1 MIKSKDEFL
10 RKLAQSEFSLEEMQK
25 GVKQFAGG
33 NIDWIADLVKK
44 HIGKLLEDISMKCE
58 KKKASPSIVLRVLA
72 EILKMQVE
80 EIENAAAAIAA
91 KELEQV
97 CKVIGLPVQEVLE
110 VMNNKKLE
118 DASYIS

>member
-10 RKLAQSEFSLEEMQK
+10 KKLAQSEFSLEEMQK

-72 EILKMQVE
+72 EIMKMQVE

>member
-10 RKLAQSEFSLEEMQK
+10 RKLAQSEFSLVEIQE

-72 EILKMQVE
+72 EIMKMQVE